1 MGEEGEARWHPAGRE
16 VAGWE
21 ATVAQLIVYAC
32 KEAKDLDLVPSVK
45 TNSNHQ
51 IKTSRE
57 NPTCRK
63 YTSSEINNKQ

>member
-32 KEAKDLDLVPSVK
+32 KEAAALTSCPLSK
-45 TNSNHQ
+45 Q
-51 IKTSRE
+51 IVITR
-57 NPTCRK
+57 
-63 YTSSEINNKQ
+63 